1 MAVRVC
7 DACVVDT
14 AGGRRRH
21 TVSVLASTAHRDP
34 DSWASRPASVVSDL
48 SAQSLPTKPQPMS
61 QSHKSVAA
69 DDDDDDDDNDNANN
83 INNAD
88 ESGSAS
94 DGETEGAAAGSQFYD
109 P

>member
-21 TVSVLASTAHRDP
+21 TVSTAHRDP

-61 QSHKSVAA
+61 QSHKIVAA
-69 DDDDDDDDNDNANN
+69 DDDDDDDDDVNN
-83 INNAD
+83 VNNAD